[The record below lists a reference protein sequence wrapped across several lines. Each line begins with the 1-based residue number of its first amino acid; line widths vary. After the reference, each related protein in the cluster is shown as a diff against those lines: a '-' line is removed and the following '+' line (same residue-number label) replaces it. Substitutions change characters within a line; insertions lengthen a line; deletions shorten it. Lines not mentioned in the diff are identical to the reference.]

1 MNKITPKF
9 IAGELNGLEYKH
21 FYSNHNQKTYDLA
34 SAAGI
39 VIVHGMSDDLM
50 EFEGAIQDELGAPGK
65 AYLTNEGLLYN
76 QCDNDGCPHYAT
88 EKECATTI
96 EAVWCEDPDIAW
108 TFKTSIPHETFLIK
122 EDGEKFCRG
131 IVFNLA
137 DVEARQ
143 ANPESRLIEL
153 EKQRDNLLA
162 ALERLSFAALCRDST
177 MGDQCR
183 LIEVRAELAAANK
196 QAMEAIAIA
205 KGGE

>member
-76 QCDNDGCPHYAT
+76 QCDNDDCPHYAT
-88 EKECATTI
+88 EKECATFI
-96 EAVWCEDPDIAW
+96 EAVWCEEPDIAW

-122 EDGEKFCRG
+122 EDGDKFCRG

-137 DVEARQ
+137 DVDARTINQ
-143 ANPESRLIEL
+143 ESHLAEL
-153 EKQRDNLLA
+153 EKQRDELLA
-162 ALERLSFAALCRDST
+162 ALEKAREEMSCANFNSAAERIDH
-177 MGDQCR
+177 
-183 LIEVRAELAAANK
+183 
-196 QAMEAIAIA
+196 AIASV
-205 KGGE
+205 KGGV